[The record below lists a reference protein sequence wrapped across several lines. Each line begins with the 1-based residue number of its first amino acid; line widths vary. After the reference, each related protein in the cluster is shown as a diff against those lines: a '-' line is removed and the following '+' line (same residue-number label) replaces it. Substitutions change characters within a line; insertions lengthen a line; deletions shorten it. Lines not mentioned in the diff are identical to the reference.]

1 MSPITH
7 FLVGWTTLE
16 RAQSTDRDRA
26 LVALAGLAPDLDGLG
41 ILIDFA
47 TRTFGMPETNFYQ
60 EFHRVYGHGLA
71 AALVIAGVVAMLA
84 HSRARAALC
93 AFVAVHLHF
102 ICDLLGSRGNGPE
115 DLWGIAYLSPFSSA
129 WAVEWGGQWP
139 LVGWQ
144 NLLVTAV
151 LIAWVLARALRTGYT
166 PLRLASARAD
176 AALVAVL
183 RKRFG
188 RPGGKVS

>member
-26 LVALAGLAPDLDGLG
+26 LVA
-41 ILIDFA
+41 
-47 TRTFGMPETNFYQ
+47 
-60 EFHRVYGHGLA
+60 
-71 AALVIAGVVAMLA
+71 
-84 HSRARAALC
+84 
-93 AFVAVHLHF
+93 VHLHF
-102 ICDLLGSRGNGPE
+102 VCDLLGSRGNRPE

-129 WAVEWGGQWP
+129 WAVEWSGQWP

-144 NLLVTAV
+144 NMLVTAV

-188 RPGGKVS
+188 QVGGKVS